1 MKKGYSKPLTEIE
14 LNVLLPGSFM
24 ADSLLGDG
32 KGPNSHDDAF
42 DPSGLNNATLVGNS
56 PSMSMQNQATNL
68 WDGNE

>member
-14 LNVLLPGSFM
+14 LNVMLAGSFM
-24 ADSLLGDG
+24 QLSG

>member
-14 LNVLLPGSFM
+14 LNVMLAGSFLQQL
-24 ADSLLGDG
+24 SS

-42 DPSGLNNATLVGNS
+42 DPSGLNNASLVGNS

>member
-14 LNVLLPGSFM
+14 LNVMLAGSFLQQV
-24 ADSLLGDG
+24 SS
-32 KGPNSHDDAF
+32 KGHNSHDDAF
-42 DPSGLNNATLVGNS
+42 DPSGLNNASLVGNS